1 MPESFRQ
8 NQLMRELESLRQENA
23 RMRAALEEARLK
35 DPDEVVRAIHH
46 GEIDA
51 LVVQEQGQD
60 LIYSLQTFDAVYR
73 TVVEE
78 CFPYGVWLTDP
89 DGRIQY
95 ISRSFLS
102 LLGVDL
108 KQMRTKGQFHF
119 LPPDAREEIERS
131 WLRSRQSGEAF
142 DAEYKIQ
149 LADGSDKTIW
159 THGLSVQTPDGLQR
173 WVGVNIDISDRIQ
186 VQEELQQQADI
197 LRDADRQKDEFLAL
211 LGHELRNPLAPLRN
225 ALHVLLQPELDQIV
239 LRRVKEMMEKQVN
252 HLTRLVDDL
261 LDVARI
267 SQGKI
272 ELLKEPVDLAVA
284 AKNAVESV
292 RPLLDARNHRL
303 TVSLPEEPIF
313 VEADPTRLEQI
324 LVNLLNNA
332 AKYTKHGG
340 QISLSAGLE
349 GAQAVIR
356 VRDNG
361 VGIPRE
367 LLPKIFNLF
376 AQAETTLDRSQG
388 GLGIGLTLVKKLVEL
403 HGGSVAAHSE
413 GQDRGSEFIVRLT
426 ALPTVSENMES
437 GGTELDRAAKK
448 LRVLVVDDS
457 IDTANT
463 LKLFL
468 EFAGHDVRSVF
479 DGPSALVAYRTYQPD
494 VVLLDLGLPGMD
506 GYDVARQLRRD
517 ALGKS
522 PMLVAVSGYGQD
534 EDKRRAQ
541 EAGFDLHLTKPADPR
556 KLISIIASAAVQQ
569 R

>member
-1 MPESFRQ
+1 MSDSSE
-8 NQLMRELESLRQENA
+8 NKQLQREIESLRQENA
-23 RMRAALEEARLK
+23 RLHAALEDSRLK
-35 DPDEVVRAIHH
+35 DSDEVIRAIHE

-51 LVVQEQGQD
+51 LVVQQQGQEH
-60 LIYSLQTFDAVYR
+60 IYSLQTFDAVYR

-78 CFPYGVWLTDP
+78 CFPYGVWMTDP
-89 DGRIQY
+89 DGRIRY
-95 ISRSFLS
+95 VSPCFLT

-108 KQMRTKGQFHF
+108 QQLRNEGQFHF
-119 LPPDAREEIERS
+119 LPPEIREELERS
-131 WLRSRQSGEAF
+131 WLQSRRSGAAF
-142 DAEYKIQ
+142 DAEYKMQ
-149 LADGSDKTIW
+149 FADGSEKTIW
-159 THGLSVQTPDGLQR
+159 THGLLVRTPDGYER
-173 WVGVNIDISDRIQ
+173 WVGVNIDISERVK
-186 VQEELQQQADI
+186 VQEELRRQANF

-225 ALHVLLQPELDQIV
+225 ALHVLLQPDLDATI
-239 LRRVKEMMEKQVN
+239 LRRVKEMMDKQVN

-272 ELLKEPVDLAVA
+272 ELIKEPVDLAVTV
-284 AKNAVESV
+284 NNSVESV

-303 TVSLPEEPIF
+303 TVSLPEAPMF

-340 QISLSAGLE
+340 QISLTADWE
-349 GAQAVIR
+349 GPQAVIR

-361 VGIPRE
+361 VGISPE

-413 GQDRGSEFIVRLT
+413 GQDRGSEFVVRLT
-426 ALPTVSENMES
+426 ALSAVANNLKP
-437 GGTELDRAAKK
+437 GGAEPARAGKK

-457 IDTANT
+457 VDTANT

-479 DGPSALVAYRTYQPD
+479 DGPAALVASRTYQPD

-506 GYDVARQLRRD
+506 GYDVARQLRRQ
-517 ALGKS
+517 LEGKS

-534 EDKRRAQ
+534 EDKRRAH

-556 KLISIIASAAVQQ
+556 KLISIIASAGV
-569 R
+569 REG